1 MLALCGVLAACSQP
15 QETTVPKETLSPEQM
30 LGKIRA
36 QSEVG
41 DEVVFQA
48 MPDEVI
54 VDLRQRA
61 QSAEQSGEFAKAR
74 DLLDAALAINGNDPE
89 VLQLRAELAIRQK
102 TWSEAVVLAQKSYT
116 SGAKLGHLCR
126 RNWLTVHYAQLAQGQ
141 ALPEQELARHLA
153 DCTVL
158 PPARM

>member
-1 MLALCGVLAACSQP
+1 M
-15 QETTVPKETLSPEQM
+15 PKESLTPEQM

-48 MPDEVI
+48 MPDEAI

-61 QSAEQSGEFAKAR
+61 QSAEQMGEFAKAR

-89 VLQLRAELAIRQK
+89 VLQLRAELAIREK
-102 TWSEAVVLAQKSYT
+102 TWTVAEAMAQKSFV
-116 SGAKLGHLCR
+116 SGAKLGNLCR

>member
-48 MPDEVI
+48 MPDEAI

-61 QSAEQSGEFAKAR
+61 QSAEQIGEFARAR

-89 VLQLRAELAIRQK
+89 VLQLRAELAIREK
-102 TWSEAVVLAQKSYT
+102 TWTVAE
-116 SGAKLGHLCR
+116 GH
-126 RNWLTVHYAQLAQGQ
+126 
-141 ALPEQELARHLA
+141 PEI
-153 DCTVL
+153 
-158 PPARM
+158 